1 MTDTSSGSDPP
12 ARPAATTA
20 AQGLPCATT
29 GGELVPGTLVGEYR
43 VEQQLGRGGMGTVYA
58 ARHPVIGKRVAIKVL
73 AERLCDDPALVRRF
87 VDEARAVNKIGHPNI
102 IDIFAFG
109 QLGESDRPRHYFV
122 MEYLDLP
129 LIHIS

>member
-73 AERLCDDPALVRRF
+73 APPLGNDPALVRRF

-102 IDIFAFG
+102 IDI
-109 QLGESDRPRHYFV
+109 LS
-122 MEYLDLP
+122 
-129 LIHIS
+129 LIHISEPTRLLSISY